1 MRPVSLLL
9 LRHIVEQKP
18 VVRQSCSMSQT
29 GFELHTGDWAS
40 VCDACTTGEP
50 SKLHSGDHSESH
62 VIFPDPFGAGDI
74 LFIQDIVAEITSSS
88 PIHID
93 FERWECGCLFV
104 DRLAINWVRSV
115 ATLDVNW
122 RRGCNFGDNVLDE
135 QNVASTKWIGK
146 DYVRFRMVA
155 RVKF

>member
-1 MRPVSLLL
+1 
-9 LRHIVEQKP
+9 
-18 VVRQSCSMSQT
+18 MSQT

-115 ATLDVNW
+115 ATLDVNNGTRLLKRW
-122 RRGCNFGDNVLDE
+122 SEMYFASENRLPDWHAHENGNLGKELWNHPIL
-135 QNVASTKWIGK
+135 NSTKINSLSW
-146 DYVRFRMVA
+146 YLA
-155 RVKF
+155 RPEIYES